1 MKFLK
6 EDFGESEEL
15 NTFVYQLQRRFS
27 TFYVT
32 TLKLNGK
39 ISNKYFAYE
48 EACKKYYDNL
58 IKEANSNIEYYDGAD
73 ISWDKVTVN
82 LDYDEQDSQLIDY
95 NDSLDS
101 DIDFN
106 NFEESLDR
114 KLGLKD
120 YKVKVNKIKLKII

>member
-1 MKFLK
+1 MKFLR
-6 EDFGESEEL
+6 ESFGESEEL

-73 ISWDKVTVN
+73 ISWDKVTIN
-82 LDYDEQDSQLIDY
+82 LDYDEQDSQFIDY
-95 NDSLDS
+95 DDSLNG

-120 YKVKVNKIKLKII
+120 YKVKVNKIKLKTI

>member
-1 MKFLK
+1 MKLLK

-58 IKEANSNIEYYDGAD
+58 IKEANNNAEYYDGAD
-73 ISWDKVTVN
+73 ISWDKVTIN
-82 LDYDEQDSQLIDY
+82 LDYDEQESQLIDY
-95 NDSLDS
+95 DDSLND

-120 YKVKVNKIKLKII
+120 YKVKVNKIKLKTI

>member
-48 EACKKYYDNL
+48 EACKKYYDSI
-58 IKEANSNIEYYDGAD
+58 IKEANSNVEYYDGAD
-73 ISWDKVTVN
+73 ISWDKVTIN
-82 LDYDEQDSQLIDY
+82 LDYDEQDSQFIDY
-95 NDSLDS
+95 DDSLNG

-120 YKVKVNKIKLKII
+120 YKVKVNKIKLKTI

>member
-1 MKFLK
+1 MKFLR
-6 EDFGESEEL
+6 ESFGESEEL

-58 IKEANSNIEYYDGAD
+58 IKEANNNAEYYDGAD
-73 ISWDKVTVN
+73 ISWDKVTIN
-82 LDYDEQDSQLIDY
+82 LDYDEQDSQFIDY
-95 NDSLDS
+95 DDSLNG

-120 YKVKVNKIKLKII
+120 YKVKVNKIKLKTI

>member
-1 MKFLK
+1 MKLLK

-15 NTFVYQLQRRFS
+15 NTFVYQAQRRFS

-58 IKEANSNIEYYDGAD
+58 IKEANNNAEYYDGAD
-73 ISWDKVTVN
+73 ISWDKVTIN

-95 NDSLDS
+95 DDSLD

-106 NFEESLDR
+106 NIEESLDR

-120 YKVKVNKIKLKII
+120 YKVKVNKIKLKVI

>member
-58 IKEANSNIEYYDGAD
+58 IKEANSNVEYYDGAD

-120 YKVKVNKIKLKII
+120 YKIKVNKIKLKII

>member
-58 IKEANSNIEYYDGAD
+58 IKEANNNAEYYDGAD
-73 ISWDKVTVN
+73 ISWDKVTIN
-82 LDYDEQDSQLIDY
+82 LDYDEQESQLIDY
-95 NDSLDS
+95 DDSLND

-120 YKVKVNKIKLKII
+120 YKVKVIK

>member
-1 MKFLK
+1 MKLLK

-58 IKEANSNIEYYDGAD
+58 IKEANNNAEYYDGAD
-73 ISWDKVTVN
+73 ISWDKVTIN
-82 LDYDEQDSQLIDY
+82 LDYDEQESQLIDY
-95 NDSLDS
+95 DDSLND

-120 YKVKVNKIKLKII
+120 YKVKVIK